1 MDNSQGVN
9 EIKQYI
15 DGRFAQLESLINSK
29 LGQLDSNT
37 DAVEGNT
44 DTVESKLDNLDNKI
58 ETLRR
63 ELSSGLSRLR

>member
-15 DGRFAQLESLINSK
+15 DGRFAQLEALINSK
-29 LGQLDSNT
+29 LNLLDTNT
-37 DAVEGNT
+37 DTVESNT
-44 DTVESKLDNLDNKI
+44 DTVESKLDNIDNKI
-58 ETLRR
+58 ENLRR